1 MAISGKQFVLPCAA
15 AIAVLVTAPA
25 MADTRAGVSA
35 WQAGDYREAVREF
48 EAAAASGDSHALFNL
63 GQAYRL
69 GLGVSQDLVRAESYY
84 AQAAEAG
91 NEQAADIY
99 GVLLFQRGA
108 EADALPFLRAAARRG
123 DAASRYF
130 LSIAHFNGDVAE
142 RDWPLAFA
150 LASLAS
156 DSGLQ
161 QAGRALARMEPYLN
175 EEQKSEA
182 VMLASRIRETAQA
195 PSVDNR
201 LAVAAPAR
209 GVARAPVPAAV
220 PAAAPAA
227 VAAPAPPPPPSPAP
241 ARQVPA
247 PATATA
253 SPASSGSWKVQ
264 LGAFGVPGNVGRMW
278 QKVAD
283 MPEFAGRQRIEK
295 AAGRL
300 TILQAGGYANRE
312 EARRACAALKRRG
325 DDCLVTR

>member
-69 GLGVSQDLVRAESYY
+69 GLGVQQDLVRAESYY

-182 VMLASRIRETAQA
+182 LMLASRIRETAQT
-195 PSVDNR
+195 PSVDSR
-201 LAVAAPAR
+201 LAVAAPSRSA
-209 GVARAPVPAAV
+209 ARAPAPA
-220 PAAAPAA
+220 PAPAA
-227 VAAPAPPPPPSPAP
+227 VAASAPPPSPA
-241 ARQVPA
+241 PA

-253 SPASSGSWKVQ
+253 SPASSGPWKVQ

-312 EARRACAALKRRG
+312 EARRACVALKRRG

>member
-25 MADTRAGVSA
+25 LADTRAGVSA
-35 WQAGDYREAVREF
+35 WKAGDYREAVREF

-63 GQAYRL
+63 GQAYRF

-84 AQAAEAG
+84 AQAADAG

-142 RDWPLAFA
+142 RDWPLSFA

-156 DSGLQ
+156 DDGLQ

-195 PSVDNR
+195 AAADSR
-201 LAVAAPAR
+201 LAVAAPSRSA
-209 GVARAPVPAAV
+209 ARAPVSAPASA
-220 PAAAPAA
+220 PAPAA

-241 ARQVPA
+241 ARQA
-247 PATATA
+247 PATAKA
-253 SPASSGSWKVQ
+253 SPASSGPWKVQ

-278 QKVAD
+278 QKVSD

-312 EARRACAALKRRG
+312 GARRACAALKRRG

>member
-25 MADTRAGVSA
+25 LADTRAGVSA

-63 GQAYRL
+63 GQAYRF

-130 LSIAHFNGDVAE
+130 LSIAHFNGEVAE

-156 DSGLQ
+156 DGGLQ

-175 EEQKSEA
+175 KEQKSEA
-182 VMLASRIRETAQA
+182 LMLASRIRETAQA
-195 PSVDNR
+195 PAADSR

-209 GVARAPVPAAV
+209 GVALAPAP
-220 PAAAPAA
+220 APAA
-227 VAAPAPPPPPSPAP
+227 VAAQAPPPPPPSPAP
-241 ARQVPA
+241 GRQAPA

-253 SPASSGSWKVQ
+253 SPASTGPWKVQ
-264 LGAFGVPGNVGRMW
+264 LGAFGVPSNVGRMW

-283 MPEFAGRQRIEK
+283 MPEFAGRERIEK